1 MGLREFDLDGL
12 ISKLVTGAVLGLLT
26 WVVVSVQDMKVQQ
39 AIAVTKLSQLENLA
53 NTGFQRT
60 EAIILQEK
68 LHKFE
73 EKLNNLE
80 ELLRERAYKQ
90 QP

>member
-53 NTGFQRT
+53 NTGFPRT

-73 EKLNNLE
+73 KKLNNLE